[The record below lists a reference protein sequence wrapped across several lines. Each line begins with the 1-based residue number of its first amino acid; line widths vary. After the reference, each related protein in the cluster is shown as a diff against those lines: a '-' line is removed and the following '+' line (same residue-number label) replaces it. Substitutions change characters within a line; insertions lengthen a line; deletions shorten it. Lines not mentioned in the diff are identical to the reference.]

1 MSLPR
6 PNPRPRVRD
15 DLKTLEG
22 YHSPQ
27 VTVSVRLNTN
37 ESPFP
42 PPPAFVE
49 SWTEAVAT
57 WPFNRYPDRGAHAL
71 RTGLGAFLSQP
82 AGRIFCANG
91 SNEVLQTILLTFGGP
106 GRRALVFEPS
116 YVLHAH
122 IAAITGT
129 GVVTAER
136 SPTYEI
142 DRSTVRQTVERESPD
157 VIFITSP
164 NNPTG
169 LVEDRATVEA
179 LLEAALARTPAPA
192 LLVVDEAYAEFSPW
206 SALELVDDDLPL
218 VVTRTYSKVWSMAAL
233 RLGFGIGPGWL
244 VGELDKV
251 VLPYHLSVA
260 TQAAGALALRWGE
273 EMTARVETV
282 VAERERVAEALSALG
297 VAHTPS
303 GANFIL
309 FRPELAGADEPG
321 RAVWQAL
328 LDRDVLVRDFSR
340 WPRLEGCLRVTI
352 GTPAENDAFLAALK
366 EVLA

>member
-1 MSLPR
+1 MSG
-6 PNPRPRVRD
+6 NPRPRVRD
-15 DLKTLEG
+15 DLKAMEG

-37 ESPFP
+37 ESPFAP
-42 PPPAFVE
+42 PQAFVDAWCAE
-49 SWTEAVAT
+49 VAD
-57 WPFNRYPDRGAHAL
+57 WPFNRYPDRSAREL
-71 RTGLGAFLSQP
+71 RGSLASFLSQS
-82 AGRIFCANG
+82 AQRLFCANG

-129 GVVTAER
+129 GVITAER
-136 SPTYEI
+136 TPTFEI
-142 DRSTVRQTVERESPD
+142 DRQRAVEVIEQESPD

-169 LVEDRATVEA
+169 LVEERATVEA

-206 SALELVDDDLPL
+206 TALELVDDDLPL
-218 VVTRTYSKVWSMAAL
+218 VVSRTYSKVWSMAAL
-233 RLGFGIGPGWL
+233 RLGFCVGPDWI
-244 VGELDKV
+244 VEELDKV

-260 TQAAGALALRWGE
+260 TQTAGTLVLQWGA
-273 EMTARVETV
+273 EMAARVATIV
-282 VAERERVAEALSALG
+282 SERERLSKAMADLG
-297 VAHTPS
+297 VEFTPS

-309 FRPELAGADEPG
+309 FKPEVPGVDEPG

-340 WPRLEGCLRVTI
+340 WPRLEGHLRVTV
-352 GTPAENDAFLAALK
+352 GTPPENDAFLAALK